1 MDFSLTDLLFILVIF
16 QLLFLSVFLFI
27 HDRGKRIS
35 NILLGFFFLS
45 ICLNLVDTFL
55 LLNNVYFS
63 YPSMA
68 FWSVWILL
76 TLGPLLFL
84 YTKSVLYKD
93 FTLSRRNW
101 LHFIPFLLLFLFTE
115 TAYLVQSPSVK
126 LSILHHVALHKIPKY
141 AFLGPALIYLQFYLY
156 TAACLRLIRQFKK
169 VAQDQFSDQERTNI
183 SWLSSTII
191 FFIICMV
198 GSTVN
203 GLIGLTALA
212 KYFYF
217 AFTLLLLML
226 FVFINRVLLKA
237 LQKPEI
243 FAVLSELED
252 MKVNIQTRPGRS
264 PLADEESKRD
274 LERLIQHM
282 INKKPYLEPELTL
295 NELASQLAIRPK
307 ILSQIINELL
317 GQNFFDFINRYRID
331 EAKKLLTDPSDKKI
345 TVQEVLYQV
354 GFNSKS
360 SFNTLFKKHTGLT
373 PSEFKRRQA
382 L

>member
-1 MDFSLTDLLFILVIF
+1 MDFNLTDLLFVLVIF

-27 HDRGKRIS
+27 HDKGKKIG
-35 NILLGFFFLS
+35 NALLGVFFLA

-55 LLNNVYFS
+55 LFKNVYFS

-76 TLGPLLFL
+76 LLGPLLFL
-84 YTKSVLYKD
+84 YTKSVLCRN
-93 FTLSRRNW
+93 FIFSRRNW

-115 TAYLVQSPSVK
+115 VIYLVQSNPVK
-126 LSILHHVALHKIPKY
+126 LSILQDVAQHTMPGY
-141 AFLGPALIYLQFYLY
+141 TFLGPALIYLQFFLY
-156 TAACLRLIRQFKK
+156 TVASLRLIRQFRN
-169 VAQDQFSDQERTNI
+169 VSQDRFSDRQRTNI
-183 SWLSSTII
+183 SWLSSTIV
-191 FFIICMV
+191 FFIVCMV
-198 GSTVN
+198 ISTAN
-203 GLIGLTALA
+203 GLIGLTAFA

-243 FAVLSELED
+243 FAVLTENEEV
-252 MKVNIQTRPGRS
+252 KENIQSRFNKS
-264 PLADEESKRD
+264 YLVNEESKRD
-274 LERLIQHM
+274 LERLTQHM
-282 INKKPYLEPELTL
+282 ISNKPYLEPELTL
-295 NELASQLAIRPK
+295 DELASQLNIRPK
-307 ILSQIINELL
+307 ILSQLINEML
-317 GQNFFDFINRYRID
+317 GQNFFDFINRYRIG
-331 EAKKLLTDPSDKKI
+331 EAQKLLTNPSDRKI

-360 SFNTLFKKHTGLT
+360 SFNTLFKKYTGLT
-373 PSEFKRRQA
+373 PSEFKRNQM